1 MAVLVTKPAIE
12 ISGDGAMGL
21 EKVAV
26 IDTTPVSTIF
36 PDALLEKVTVT
47 LDELLE
53 ELLTA
58 GATFAAIH
66 VFTTA
71 KRGCFEALF
80 LMGLLFPQM
89 FCRFW

>member
-12 ISGDGAMGL
+12 INGDGAMCL

-26 IDTTPVSTIF
+26 SDTTPVFTIF

-53 ELLTA
+53 ELLML
-58 GATFAAIH
+58 
-66 VFTTA
+66 
-71 KRGCFEALF
+71 CY
-80 LMGLLFPQM
+80 
-89 FCRFW
+89 FCSNTII

>member
-12 ISGDGAMGL
+12 INGDGAMGL

-58 GATFAAIH
+58 GATFAA
-66 VFTTA
+66 TQLLATA
-71 KRGCFEALF
+71 NLGWFEVLF
-80 LMGLLFPQM
+80 FIGLLFPQI
-89 FCRFW
+89 F